1 MEIKNIND
9 FDNYC
14 IDINGNVYNKK
25 DLNKPLCK
33 WIDNVGYYQVILY
46 KNGKRQ
52 YKRVHKL
59 VAETFLENP
68 NNLPQ
73 VNHIDGNKLN
83 NNIHNLEWISNKD
96 NTQHGYN
103 NKLYKSTYKCRCK
116 AIHKLTNEEFEFESI
131 RSMANELRLNR
142 KTITAILKNSKT
154 NNYDYDFEYID

>member
-83 NNIHNLEWISNKD
+83 NNASNLAW
-96 NTQHGYN
+96 
-103 NKLYKSTYKCRCK
+103 
-116 AIHKLTNEEFEFESI
+116 F
-131 RSMANELRLNR
+131 
-142 KTITAILKNSKT
+142 
-154 NNYDYDFEYID
+154 